1 MVVSRPYTA
10 QMPRL
15 HIGISGWTYPPWRG
29 EFYPPGLA
37 HKRELE
43 YASRQVNSIE
53 INGSFYS
60 LQRPS
65 SYVAWREQ
73 TPPGFVFAV
82 KGGRFITHMKKLKD
96 VETPLANFLASGLLA
111 LGDKLGPLLWQL
123 PPMFGFNPGRL
134 AAFFQLL
141 PRSTGAAADLAARHD
156 ELMVDRAWTTTD
168 ADRPLRHAV
177 EVRHASFQTPAFVE
191 LLRAY
196 DVALV
201 TADTAGKWPF
211 MEDQTADFSYVRLHG
226 DEELYVSGYSDAA
239 LNTWAEKVRAWSAG
253 ETPPNARIVA
263 PSQPLPAGR
272 DVFVYFDNDVK
283 VRAPFDAM
291 ALANRLGVL
300 ADSGAAHR

>member
-1 MVVSRPYTA
+1 
-10 QMPRL
+10 MPRL

-29 EFYPPGLA
+29 EFYPPGLTQ
-37 HKRELE
+37 KRELE

-134 AAFFQLL
+134 AAFFELL
-141 PRSTGAAADLAARHD
+141 PRSTGAAAHLATRHD

-177 EVRHASFQTPAFVE
+177 EVRHPSFQTPAFVE

-239 LNTWAEKVRAWSAG
+239 LEAWAEKVRAWSAG
-253 ETPPNARIVA
+253 ETPPNAQIVA
-263 PSQPLPAGR
+263 RAQPLPAGR

-291 ALANRLGVL
+291 ALADRLGVP